1 MLRTGARAGN
11 LLTLAALDDVGAC
24 SYFSYFTHLSYIGL
38 CAYFCAAG
46 VQTFFYARSGKG
58 YPLQS
63 WPRALQYLHVLLYST
78 IVTFREYPHDC
89 FFPSSA
95 TTAKWDHSS
104 DSRDARFLD
113 SPLRLINFRDPIF
126 LSVISPPSDQGSRL
140 TKKTAW
146 SNISQ
151 HALNTVFTL
160 FEILLTNVGP
170 LPWLHLPIC
179 IVLLACYL
187 GVAYITHATQGF
199 YRTSTQPFFFFSP
212 QPYYPTAPS
221 SISSTLTPIPHP
233 SKLTTF
239 LSPIAYGFLNPSKEH
254 ARLAGYIVGIAV
266 AQCIIFLLVRGA
278 IVLRQRLVLRRPGSL
293 PEKQDTREAI
303 DA

>member
-1 MLRTGARAGN
+1 MLRTGALALN

-78 IVTFREYPHDC
+78 IVTYREYPHDC

-126 LSVISPPSDQGSRL
+126 LSVISPPTDQGRRL
-140 TKKTAW
+140 TKKN
-146 SNISQ
+146 SLVQ
-151 HALNTVFTL
+151 
-160 FEILLTNVGP
+160 
-170 LPWLHLPIC
+170 HLPTCSKHRIH
-179 IVLLACYL
+179 IIRNIPDQRRTSPVAPSPHLHRPARVLLGRRLYHACDSGILSY
-187 GVAYITHATQGF
+187 VN
-199 YRTSTQPFFFFSP
+199 
-212 QPYYPTAPS
+212 
-221 SISSTLTPIPHP
+221 STL
-233 SKLTTF
+233 
-239 LSPIAYGFLNPSKEH
+239 LS
-254 ARLAGYIVGIAV
+254 
-266 AQCIIFLLVRGA
+266 LLPPA
-278 IVLRQRLVLRRPGSL
+278 ILPRRAFIHTL
-293 PEKQDTREAI
+293 L
-303 DA
+303 

>member
-1 MLRTGARAGN
+1 MEPVLSPLAFDSYHRLVTSPVFSPWILAFLR
-11 LLTLAALDDVGAC
+11 LLLALYTLFTAIFILAWEGVKTHVAN

-78 IVTFREYPHDC
+78 IVTYPILVTLV
-89 FFPSSA
+89 F
-95 TTAKWDHSS
+95 WILLS
-104 DSRDARFLD
+104 DSSTFA
-113 SPLRLINFRDPIF
+113 
-126 LSVISPPSDQGSRL
+126 
-140 TKKTAW
+140 TAYSSW

-160 FEILLTNVGP
+160 FEIFLTNVGP

-199 YRTSTQPFFFFSP
+199 YP
-212 QPYYPTAPS
+212 
-221 SISSTLTPIPHP
+221 
-233 SKLTTF
+233 
-239 LSPIAYGFLNPSKEH
+239 YGFLNPAKEH

-266 AQCIIFLLVRGA
+266 SQCIIFLLVRGA